1 MSKVTTSSASAADTA
16 ELKERLLA
24 LEAMVTGL
32 VTALS
37 APAAAAAAPAAP
49 APAPAP
55 AAAPAAP
62 APAAPMLPTMTR
74 NELARLTPQQKVQY
88 MAACRA
94 AYFGKSGGT
103 TPGGVYG
110 MVGGFAAKQAANA
123 RTAVTHTLDVYATER
138 MQYLLSR
145 GE

>member
-1 MSKVTTSSASAADTA
+1 
-16 ELKERLLA
+16 
-24 LEAMVTGL
+24 
-32 VTALS
+32 
-37 APAAAAAAPAAP
+37 
-49 APAPAP
+49 
-55 AAAPAAP
+55 
-62 APAAPMLPTMTR
+62 MTR
-74 NELARLTPQQKVQY
+74 DELARLSPQQKVQY

-110 MVGGFAAKQAANA
+110 MVGSFALKQAADI
-123 RTAVTHTLDVYATER
+123 RTAFTHSLDVYATER

>member
-1 MSKVTTSSASAADTA
+1 MSKVTTSSASVAASA
-16 ELKERLLA
+16 ELNERLSA

-49 APAPAP
+49 A
-55 AAAPAAP
+55 
-62 APAAPMLPTMTR
+62 AAPMLPTMTR
-74 NELARLTPQQKVQY
+74 DELARLSPQQKVQY

>member
-1 MSKVTTSSASAADTA
+1 MSKVTTSSASVADTA

-37 APAAAAAAPAAP
+37 APAAAPAAPAAP
-49 APAPAP
+49 ATP
-55 AAAPAAP
+55 AA

-74 NELARLTPQQKVQY
+74 DELARLSPQQKVQY

>member
-1 MSKVTTSSASAADTA
+1 MSKVTTSSASVADTA

-37 APAAAAAAPAAP
+37 AAPAAPAAP
-49 APAPAP
+49 A
-55 AAAPAAP
+55 AAAPA
-62 APAAPMLPTMTR
+62 AAPMLPTMTR
-74 NELARLTPQQKVQY
+74 DELARLSPQQKVQY

>member
-1 MSKVTTSSASAADTA
+1 MSKVTKSSASVADTA

-32 VTALS
+32 VTTLS
-37 APAAAAAAPAAP
+37 APAAPAAP
-49 APAPAP
+49 ATP

-62 APAAPMLPTMTR
+62 ILPTMTR
-74 NELARLTPQQKVQY
+74 EELARLSPQQKVQY

-110 MVGGFAAKQAANA
+110 MVGGFAMKQAADV
-123 RTAVTHTLDVYATER
+123 RTAFTHSLNVYATER
-138 MQYLLSR
+138 MQYLLAC

>member
-1 MSKVTTSSASAADTA
+1 MSKVTTSSASVAATA
-16 ELKERLLA
+16 ELNERLLA

-37 APAAAAAAPAAP
+37 AAPAAPAAP
-49 APAPAP
+49 AVPA
-55 AAAPAAP
+55 
-62 APAAPMLPTMTR
+62 AAPMLPTMTR
-74 NELARLTPQQKVQY
+74 DELARLSPQQKVQY